1 MSFRVVH
8 LLEPPDNTLVEAK
21 LIETLQ
27 PYDLELVE
35 RSWTSERD
43 RLLREYLLRG
53 IDRGA
58 YPQSLH
64 WRWDRK
70 ARHLRELQ
78 ARATGILVGDA
89 WQGVMLTKSATQF
102 ARLQP
107 DRGKPLV
114 YIDYLEVAPWNLTL
128 PDIRQLRRYR
138 GVGGVLLREAILQ
151 SQQEGFH
158 GRVGLHSLP
167 QSEQFYTACG
177 LMAVERD
184 TAKQNLLYFEMT
196 REAATRYLEM
206 EVSAT

>member
-1 MSFRVVH
+1 MVQ
-8 LLEPPDNTLVEAK
+8 LLEPPANTLVEAK
-21 LIETLQ
+21 LIETLE
-27 PYDLELVE
+27 PRDLELVE
-35 RSWTSERD
+35 RSWTPARL
-43 RLLREYLLRG
+43 RLLQEYLLRG
-53 IDRGA
+53 INRSA

-64 WRWDRK
+64 WRWDKK

-78 ARATGILVGDA
+78 ARATGILVSDD

-107 DRGKPLV
+107 DRGKPIV
-114 YIDYLEVAPWNLTL
+114 YIDYLEVAPWNLNL
-128 PDIRQLRRYR
+128 PDIGQPRRYR
-138 GVGGVLLREAILQ
+138 GVGGVLLREAVLY

-177 LMAVERD
+177 LVAVERD
-184 TAKQNLLYFEMT
+184 AAKQDLLYFEMT
-196 REAATRYLEM
+196 TEAAARYIGM

>member
-1 MSFRVVH
+1 MSFRVIQ
-8 LLEPPDNTLVEAK
+8 LLEPPENKLVEAK
-21 LIETLQ
+21 LIDTLK
-27 PYDLELVE
+27 PHDLELVE
-35 RSWTSERD
+35 RAWTPERD

-53 IDRGA
+53 IDRRA

-64 WRWDRK
+64 WRWDKK

-114 YIDYLEVAPWNLTL
+114 YIDYIEAAPWNLNL
-128 PDIRQLRRYR
+128 PDIGQQRRYR
-138 GVGGVLLREAILQ
+138 GVGPVLVREAILQ
-151 SQQEGFH
+151 SQREGFH
-158 GRVGLHSLP
+158 GRLGLHSLP
-167 QSEQFYTACG
+167 QSEHFYTGCG
-177 LMAVERD
+177 MTGVERD
-184 TAKQNLLYFEMT
+184 AAKQNLLYFEMT
-196 REAATRYLEM
+196 REAATRYMEN